1 MRQPCVLLKYGEL
14 ALKGRNRGRFEQ
26 QLLDNVRRSV
36 AGLGPG
42 VRVRRRRGVIVLSA
56 PGRPGLHA
64 ELVARAR
71 EVIGVSVVQ
80 PALRVDRTPEAA
92 AAAAVELARGARPD
106 RSVPR
111 FAVRARRRQKDF
123 PLTSGELAALIGA
136 EIGTELGWP
145 VDLSTPDVEVAVEVD
160 RREIFVAVERHH
172 GRGGLPVGC
181 SGRALALLSGGYDSP
196 VAAHRAMRRGL
207 ACDFVH
213 FTGAP
218 LTGPSSAYKAY
229 ALVRRLA
236 RYQGEGRLWLIPL
249 GHAQRELALV
259 GAGSLHV
266 VAQRRLM
273 VRAADRLA
281 RRHGAQ
287 ALVTGDS
294 LGQVSSQTLSN
305 LATVEDVATLPLLRP
320 LLAWDKEEIMAE
332 ARRLGT
338 AEISR
343 LPDEDCCTL
352 LAPRRVATR
361 TTPGSLA
368 RLEQRLDVEATV
380 ENLLTKA
387 RLLHVAPEEEDV
399 QDDAAGL
406 ADDIPARGDDAD
418 APSAVAAS

>member
-26 QLLDNVRRSV
+26 QLLDNVR
-36 AGLGPG
+36 AALHDLGPG

-56 PGRPGLHA
+56 PGRPGLQD
-64 ELVARAR
+64 ELLDRAR
-71 EVIGVSVVQ
+71 EVFGVSVVQ

-92 AAAAVELARGARPD
+92 TAAARDLARAARPD
-106 RSVPR
+106 GTRPG
-111 FAVRARRRQKDF
+111 FAVRARRRDKDF
-123 PLTSGELAALIGA
+123 PLTSTELNILIGDV
-136 EIGTELGWP
+136 IRTELGWP
-145 VDLSTPDVEVAVEVD
+145 VDLTGPEVEVAVEVD
-160 RREIFVAVERHH
+160 RREVFVAVERYS
-172 GRGGLPVGC
+172 GVGGLPVGC
-181 SGRALALLSGGYDSP
+181 SGRALALLSGGFDSP

-229 ALVRRLA
+229 ALARRLA
-236 RYQGEGRLWLIPL
+236 RFQGGARLWVIPL
-249 GHAQRELALV
+249 GHAQKELALA

-273 VRAADRLA
+273 VRTADRLA
-281 RRHGAQ
+281 HAQ
-287 ALVTGDS
+287 RAHALVTGDS

-305 LATVEDVATLPLLRP
+305 LATVEQAATLPLLRP

-332 ARRLGT
+332 ADRLGT

-343 LPDEDCCTL
+343 LPDEDCCSL

-361 TTPGSLA
+361 TTPGALA
-368 RLEQRLDVEATV
+368 RLEQRLDLEETV
-380 ENLLTKA
+380 DGLLAKA
-387 RLLHVAPEEEDV
+387 RLLQVTPGRHEETGE
-399 QDDAAGL
+399 A
-406 ADDIPARGDDAD
+406 
-418 APSAVAAS
+418 SAVS

>member
-1 MRQPCVLLKYGEL
+1 MRQACVLLKYGEL

-26 QLLDNVRRSV
+26 QLLANARR
-36 AGLGPG
+36 ALDDLGPG

-56 PGRPGLHA
+56 PGRPDLQPELLH
-64 ELVARAR
+64 RAR

-92 AAAAVELARGARPD
+92 VAAALELARAARPD
-106 RSVPR
+106 GTRPR
-111 FAVRARRRQKDF
+111 FAVRARRRDKDF
-123 PLTSGELAALIGA
+123 PLTSTQLNALIGA
-136 EIGTELGWP
+136 AINGELGWP
-145 VDLSTPDVEVAVEVD
+145 VDLGHPEVEVAVEVD
-160 RREIFVAVERHH
+160 RREIFVSAERYS

-181 SGRALALLSGGYDSP
+181 SGRALVLLSGGFDSP

-229 ALVRRLA
+229 ALVRCLA
-236 RYQGEGRLWLIPL
+236 RFQGEARLWIIPL
-249 GHAQRELALV
+249 GHAQRELSLA

-273 VRAADRLA
+273 VRTADRLA
-281 RRHGAQ
+281 QQYGAH

-305 LATVEDVATLPLLRP
+305 LATVEQAATLPLLRP

-332 ARRLGT
+332 ADRLGT
-338 AEISR
+338 GEISR
-343 LPDEDCCTL
+343 LPDEDCCSL
-352 LAPRRVATR
+352 LAPRSVATR
-361 TTPGSLA
+361 TTPSGLE
-368 RLEQRLDVEATV
+368 RLERRLDVAGTV
-380 ENLLTKA
+380 ENLLAKA
-387 RLLHVAPEEEDV
+387 RLLRVTSGRAENTE
-399 QDDAAGL
+399 ALAGE
-406 ADDIPARGDDAD
+406 R
-418 APSAVAAS
+418 SAAAS